1 MKNYIIYTLFLGM
14 SFLSANAQVFESSKH
29 YVSIGYGYGSSAQTM
44 LRTTTP
50 ALTDDVDIKASFLGP
65 VFLKYEYGIKDN
77 YGIGI
82 NVAHTSGTINYNFNS
97 IYTSDSSALLKEKGK
112 WSSTT
117 FLLRFNYHFAKGD
130 RIDPYIGMG
139 VGYRKD
145 SWKVESNDPDPERD
159 YLSSPSTSIL
169 VFSQKYAIDMT
180 IGSRFMFTEKIGAY
194 VEVGISKAVIQGGL
208 TAKF

>member
-1 MKNYIIYTLFLGM
+1 
-14 SFLSANAQVFESSKH
+14 
-29 YVSIGYGYGSSAQTM
+29 
-44 LRTTTP
+44 
-50 ALTDDVDIKASFLGP
+50 
-65 VFLKYEYGIKDN
+65 
-77 YGIGI
+77 
-82 NVAHTSGTINYNFNS
+82 
-97 IYTSDSSALLKEKGK
+97 
-112 WSSTT
+112 
-117 FLLRFNYHFAKGD
+117 
-130 RIDPYIGMG
+130 MG

-194 VEVGISKAVIQGGL
+194 VEVGIAKAVIQGGL